1 MGSLSRATNETTRGM
16 RAFLLLLLVAANLS
30 DALSTLNGRV
40 DEEHNAIVVEA
51 LRARSGRAF
60 SWFSGTP
67 SSPFAGMFPAAT
79 QPLAPAAPGQQVL
92 CRAPSGA
99 LTFCQANYQWP
110 GQYPGGAPGGFPGAP
125 GGFPGAPG
133 GFPGQGGGFPGA
145 QPGWP
150 QAPQQPQQPQWPP
163 PVPTHPPQPAQPVQT
178 PQPVPTSPP
187 VAPVVAET
195 TTKAP
200 VTNRPAGSSPGQCGV
215 GRYHPI
221 RYDSN
226 GQVAEEVE
234 RANEAGAKIV
244 NGWDADQGEWPWI
257 AALLNNNRQF
267 CGGSLITQKHIL
279 TAAHCVAHMSR
290 YDVANLK
297 VRLGD
302 HEIRTVGETE
312 VFESKAARVVR
323 HKEFS
328 QQTLHKD
335 VAIISLENPVPTSM
349 ANVRPVCLPSGHQ
362 KYAGQTATVVGWGSL
377 KENGPQPNTLMEVT
391 VKIWD
396 NPTCKDTYGN
406 AAPGGI
412 MDHMMCA
419 GQKGK
424 DSCSGDSGG
433 PMSIGTGTSWTQI
446 GIVSWGIGCDKSHYP
461 GVYTRVTA
469 VKSWIDKI

>member
-16 RAFLLLLLVAANLS
+16 RAFLLLLLVAATLS

-79 QPLAPAAPGQQVL
+79 QPLAPAAPGQQIL
-92 CRAPSGA
+92 CRTPSGA

-125 GGFPGAPG
+125 GGFPGA
-133 GFPGQGGGFPGA
+133 

-150 QAPQQPQQPQWPP
+150 QAPQQPQQSQWPP
-163 PVPTHPPQPAQPVQT
+163 PVPTHPPQPAQPVQ
-178 PQPVPTSPP
+178 PPQPVQPVQPVPTSPP

-257 AALLNNNRQF
+257 AALMNNGRQF
-267 CGGSLITQKHIL
+267 CGGSLITRKHIL

-297 VRLGD
+297 VRLGE
-302 HEIRTVGETE
+302 HAIKQTGETQL
-312 VFESKAARVVR
+312 FESKAARVVR

-335 VAIISLENPVPTSM
+335 VAVITLETEVPD
-349 ANVRPVCLPSGHQ
+349 LPL
-362 KYAGQTATVVGWGSL
+362 VW
-377 KENGPQPNTLMEVT
+377 N
-391 VKIWD
+391 
-396 NPTCKDTYGN
+396 
-406 AAPGGI
+406 
-412 MDHMMCA
+412 
-419 GQKGK
+419 
-424 DSCSGDSGG
+424 
-433 PMSIGTGTSWTQI
+433 
-446 GIVSWGIGCDKSHYP
+446 
-461 GVYTRVTA
+461 
-469 VKSWIDKI
+469 

>member
-16 RAFLLLLLVAANLS
+16 RAFLLLLLVAATLS

-79 QPLAPAAPGQQVL
+79 QPLAPAAPGQQIL
-92 CRAPSGA
+92 CRTPSGA

-178 PQPVPTSPP
+178 PQPVQPVQPVPTSPP

-257 AALLNNNRQF
+257 AALMNNGRQF
-267 CGGSLITQKHIL
+267 CGGSLITRKHIL

-297 VRLGD
+297 VRLGE
-302 HEIRTVGETE
+302 HAIKQTGETQL
-312 VFESKAARVVR
+312 FESKAARVVR

-335 VAIISLENPVPTSM
+335 VAVITLETEVPDLP
-349 ANVRPVCLPSGHQ
+349 NVRPVCLAEFNGPDLAQ
-362 KYAGQTATVVGWGSL
+362 QTATVVGWGSL
-377 KENGPQPNTLMEVT
+377 RENGPQPNILQEVT
-391 VKIWD
+391 VRIWD
-396 NPTCKDTYGN
+396 NKVCKDTYGP
-406 AAPGGI
+406 AAPG
-412 MDHMMCA
+412 A
-419 GQKGK
+419 
-424 DSCSGDSGG
+424 
-433 PMSIGTGTSWTQI
+433 SWTTCSVLDRRGRTPAVVI
-446 GIVSWGIGCDKSHYP
+446 LAALCRLGP
-461 GVYTRVTA
+461 GRLGHRWA
-469 VKSWIDKI
+469 L

>member
-16 RAFLLLLLVAANLS
+16 RAFLLLLLVAATLS

-79 QPLAPAAPGQQVL
+79 QPLAPAAPGQQIL
-92 CRAPSGA
+92 CRTPSGA
-99 LTFCQANYQWP
+99 LTFCQADYQWP

-125 GGFPGAPG
+125 G
-133 GFPGQGGGFPGA
+133 
-145 QPGWP
+145 GWP

-178 PQPVPTSPP
+178 PQPVQPVPTSPP

-257 AALLNNNRQF
+257 AALMNNGRQF
-267 CGGSLITQKHIL
+267 CGGSLITRKHIL

-297 VRLGD
+297 VRL
-302 HEIRTVGETE
+302 
-312 VFESKAARVVR
+312 
-323 HKEFS
+323 
-328 QQTLHKD
+328 
-335 VAIISLENPVPTSM
+335 
-349 ANVRPVCLPSGHQ
+349 
-362 KYAGQTATVVGWGSL
+362 
-377 KENGPQPNTLMEVT
+377 
-391 VKIWD
+391 
-396 NPTCKDTYGN
+396 
-406 AAPGGI
+406 
-412 MDHMMCA
+412 
-419 GQKGK
+419 
-424 DSCSGDSGG
+424 
-433 PMSIGTGTSWTQI
+433 
-446 GIVSWGIGCDKSHYP
+446 
-461 GVYTRVTA
+461 
-469 VKSWIDKI
+469 

>member
-16 RAFLLLLLVAANLS
+16 RAFVLLLLVAATLAVSS

-67 SSPFAGMFPAAT
+67 SSPFSGMFPAAT
-79 QPLAPAAPGQQVL
+79 QPLAPAAPGQQIL
-92 CRAPSGA
+92 CRTPSGA

-125 GGFPGAPG
+125 GGFPGA
-133 GFPGQGGGFPGA
+133 

-163 PVPTHPPQPAQPVQT
+163 PVPTHPPQPA
-178 PQPVPTSPP
+178 QPVPTSPP

-221 RYDSN
+221 QYDSN

-257 AALLNNNRQF
+257 AALMNNGRQF
-267 CGGSLITQKHIL
+267 CGGSLITRKHIL
-279 TAAHCVAHMSR
+279 TEAHCVAHMSR

-297 VRLGD
+297 VRLGE
-302 HEIRTVGETE
+302 H
-312 VFESKAARVVR
+312 
-323 HKEFS
+323 
-328 QQTLHKD
+328 
-335 VAIISLENPVPTSM
+335 AI
-349 ANVRPVCLPSGHQ
+349 
-362 KYAGQTATVVGWGSL
+362 K
-377 KENGPQPNTLMEVT
+377 
-391 VKIWD
+391 
-396 NPTCKDTYGN
+396 
-406 AAPGGI
+406 
-412 MDHMMCA
+412 
-419 GQKGK
+419 
-424 DSCSGDSGG
+424 
-433 PMSIGTGTSWTQI
+433 
-446 GIVSWGIGCDKSHYP
+446 
-461 GVYTRVTA
+461 
-469 VKSWIDKI
+469 

>member
-16 RAFLLLLLVAANLS
+16 RAFLLLLLVAATLS

-79 QPLAPAAPGQQVL
+79 QPLAPAAPGQQIL
-92 CRAPSGA
+92 CRTPSGA

-178 PQPVPTSPP
+178 PQPVQPVQPVPTSPP

-257 AALLNNNRQF
+257 AALMNNGRQF
-267 CGGSLITQKHIL
+267 CGGSLITRKHIL

-297 VRLGD
+297 VRLGE
-302 HEIRTVGETE
+302 HAI
-312 VFESKAARVVR
+312 K
-323 HKEFS
+323 
-328 QQTLHKD
+328 QT
-335 VAIISLENPVPTSM
+335 
-349 ANVRPVCLPSGHQ
+349 G
-362 KYAGQTATVVGWGSL
+362 TVVGWGSL
-377 KENGPQPNTLMEVT
+377 RENGPQPNILQEVT
-391 VKIWD
+391 VRIWD
-396 NPTCKDTYGN
+396 NKVCKDTYGP

-412 MDHMMCA
+412 MDHMLCA

-433 PMSIGTGTSWTQI
+433 PMQIGSGETWTQV
-446 GIVSWGIGCDKSHYP
+446 GVVSWGIGCGKSHYP
-461 GVYTRVTA
+461 GVYSRVS
-469 VKSWIDKI
+469 KLRDWIDKITKDY

>member
-1 MGSLSRATNETTRGM
+1 MNQVNQWSCHLFIPVGNILHWFSLFCPQLCGPGLAVPSHGSPGRRAPRSRACSRQPPSLS
-16 RAFLLLLLVAANLS
+16 LLLLLASKSSAGLLVARECLFEQS
-30 DALSTLNGRV
+30 SPYLVLSTPR
-40 DEEHNAIVVEA
+40 
-51 LRARSGRAF
+51 
-60 SWFSGTP
+60 
-67 SSPFAGMFPAAT
+67 
-79 QPLAPAAPGQQVL
+79 
-92 CRAPSGA
+92 

-178 PQPVPTSPP
+178 PQPVQPVQPVPTSPP

-257 AALLNNNRQF
+257 AALMNNGRQF
-267 CGGSLITQKHIL
+267 CGGSLITRKHIL

-297 VRLGD
+297 VRLGE
-302 HEIRTVGETE
+302 HAIKQTGETQL
-312 VFESKAARVVR
+312 FESKAARVVR

-328 QQTLHKD
+328 QQTLHK
-335 VAIISLENPVPTSM
+335 
-349 ANVRPVCLPSGHQ
+349 VRASQYHGRKEFIGPSGRCCDH
-362 KYAGQTATVVGWGSL
+362 
-377 KENGPQPNTLMEVT
+377 
-391 VKIWD
+391 
-396 NPTCKDTYGN
+396 
-406 AAPGGI
+406 PG
-412 MDHMMCA
+412 D
-419 GQKGK
+419 
-424 DSCSGDSGG
+424 GG
-433 PMSIGTGTSWTQI
+433 ARSA
-446 GIVSWGIGCDKSHYP
+446 KRE
-461 GVYTRVTA
+461 TRVPRRIQRSRPGSA
-469 VKSWIDKI
+469 DCHRGWMGKSQGERAAAKHPAGGDRAHLGQQGVQGHVRTRRPWRHHGPHALCWTEGEGLLQCKHLKQNIIQCSTRL

>member
-16 RAFLLLLLVAANLS
+16 RAFLLLLLVAATLS

-79 QPLAPAAPGQQVL
+79 QPLAPAAPGQQIL
-92 CRAPSGA
+92 CRTPSGA

-178 PQPVPTSPP
+178 PQPVQPVPTSPP

-257 AALLNNNRQF
+257 AALMNNGRQF
-267 CGGSLITQKHIL
+267 CGGSLITRKHIL

-297 VRLGD
+297 VRLGE
-302 HEIRTVGETE
+302 HAIKQTGETQL
-312 VFESKAARVVR
+312 FEKGCQGCQTQGVQPADPAQGRCCDHPGDRGARSAQC
-323 HKEFS
+323 E
-328 QQTLHKD
+328 
-335 VAIISLENPVPTSM
+335 
-349 ANVRPVCLPSGHQ
+349 
-362 KYAGQTATVVGWGSL
+362 
-377 KENGPQPNTLMEVT
+377 
-391 VKIWD
+391 
-396 NPTCKDTYGN
+396 
-406 AAPGGI
+406 
-412 MDHMMCA
+412 
-419 GQKGK
+419 
-424 DSCSGDSGG
+424 
-433 PMSIGTGTSWTQI
+433 
-446 GIVSWGIGCDKSHYP
+446 
-461 GVYTRVTA
+461 TRVPRRVQRSRPGSA
-469 VKSWIDKI
+469 DCHRGWMGKSEGERAAAKHPAGGDGAHLGQQGVQGHVRTRRPWRHHGPHALCWTEGEGLLQW

>member
-16 RAFLLLLLVAANLS
+16 RAFLLLLLVAATLS

-79 QPLAPAAPGQQVL
+79 QPLAPA
-92 CRAPSGA
+92 
-99 LTFCQANYQWP
+99 
-110 GQYPGGAPGGFPGAP
+110 APGGFPGAP

-178 PQPVPTSPP
+178 PQPVQPVQPVPTSPP

-234 RANEAGAKIV
+234 RANEAGAKIA

-257 AALLNNNRQF
+257 AALMNNGRQF
-267 CGGSLITQKHIL
+267 CGGSLITRKHIF
-279 TAAHCVAHMSR
+279 TAARRVAHMSR
-290 YDVANLK
+290 YDEANLE
-297 VRLGD
+297 VRLGE
-302 HEIRTVGETE
+302 HAIKQTGETQL
-312 VFESKAARVVR
+312 FESKAARVVR

-328 QQTLHKD
+328 QQTLHED
-335 VAIISLENPVPTSM
+335 VAVITLETEVPDLP
-349 ANVRPVCLPSGHQ
+349 NVRPVCLAEFNGPDLAQ
-362 KYAGQTATVVGWGSL
+362 QTATVVGWGSL
-377 KENGPQPNTLMEVT
+377 RENGPQPNILQEVT
-391 VKIWD
+391 VRIWD
-396 NPTCKDTYGN
+396 NKVCKDTYGP
-406 AAPGGI
+406 AAPG
-412 MDHMMCA
+412 A
-419 GQKGK
+419 
-424 DSCSGDSGG
+424 
-433 PMSIGTGTSWTQI
+433 SWTTCSVLDRRGRTPAVVI
-446 GIVSWGIGCDKSHYP
+446 LAALCRLGP
-461 GVYTRVTA
+461 GRLGHRWA
-469 VKSWIDKI
+469 L